1 MEQNIC
7 PFCGQAHQAGARFCP
22 VTGKALPAAQTCPSC
37 GGKVL
42 AGWNVCP
49 RCGNALGVRS
59 QTQPVQPARKGRA
72 WFVAAIMVLVLL
84 IAGGYFV
91 FGYLGFFTSGTQDAQ
106 ITSTG
111 NIAQA
116 NDLSISGQ
124 LPSSTDKPT
133 AIAAQVV
140 PIPVATNPPA
150 SSTPLPTL
158 DTEVVS
164 TYVPPTIE
172 AQFTEIPT
180 FTPTIQIYTAAAL
193 TVSASLTEGALFTP
207 ESTSTS
213 SSSRGKIVF
222 TCQVFQDPDRNQIC
236 LIQADGTGWQRLSR
250 DDMADY
256 MYPSFSPD
264 GESIVF
270 SLEKIDQQI
279 YEMDLSGNQRQLT
292 NLPFKAYAP
301 AISPDNR
308 WIVFVG
314 NDGLQQLLWL
324 MERDGS
330 NPICLTPTI
339 NGDAFDP
346 VWSPDGKQILFAAT
360 ISGNTQL
367 YVINAEGS
375 DPRKLTQLSNL
386 RGRSD
391 WAPNGETIATYQGLS
406 WQREIVLLD
415 QDGKLLNQITQ
426 GGNNLA
432 PSFSPD
438 GQWLAFT
445 SYRDN
450 YRNNNGCEI
459 YIMRAD
465 GSQITRLTENNYCDW
480 QPNWGP

>member
-1 MEQNIC
+1 MEQNSC

-22 VTGKALPAAQTCPSC
+22 VTGKSLPGVQSCPSC
-37 GGKVL
+37 EGKVL

-49 RCGNALGVRS
+49 RCGNPLGVRS
-59 QTQPVQPARKGRA
+59 PPQKIKPARKVKA
-72 WFVAAIMVLVLL
+72 WFLAAIMVLVLL
-84 IAGGYFV
+84 IASGYYV
-91 FGYLGFFTSGTQDAQ
+91 FGYLGFVDRKTQDAK
-106 ITSTG
+106 ITSTV

-116 NDLSISGQ
+116 NDLSISAQ
-124 LPSSTDKPT
+124 ISSSTEKPT
-133 AIAAQVV
+133 VIVAQVS
-140 PIPVATNPPA
+140 PLPAITNLPA
-150 SSTPLPTL
+150 SSTSLVTL
-158 DTEVVS
+158 DSEAVS
-164 TYVPPTIE
+164 TYIAPTAE
-172 AQFTEIPT
+172 AQFIEIPT
-180 FTPTIQIYTAAAL
+180 FTPSIQIYTAAAQ
-193 TVSASLTEGALFTP
+193 TVSANLTEVALITP
-207 ESTSTS
+207 ESTSIS

-236 LIQADGTGWQRLSR
+236 LIQADGTGWQRLSS
-250 DDMADY
+250 DDRADY
-256 MYPSFSPD
+256 MYPSFSPN

-270 SLEKIDQQI
+270 SLEKNDQQI

-314 NDGLQQLLWL
+314 NDGLQQLLWV

-330 NPICLTPTI
+330 NPICLTPKI

-360 ISGNTQL
+360 ISGTTQL
-367 YVINAEGS
+367 YVINADGS
-375 DPRKLTQLSNL
+375 DPRHLTQLSNL

-415 QDGKLLNQITQ
+415 TEGKLLNQITQ

-432 PSFSPD
+432 PNYSPD

-459 YIMRAD
+459 YTMRAD
-465 GSQITRLTENNYCDW
+465 GSLITRLTENNYCDW